1 MDFFCPLV
9 EGSTDTAHDRLTL
22 GAILRA
28 FLPALLLLL
37 KLGKHKLRV
46 LWHLAA
52 CGTPA
57 LGANLF
63 ACPHC
68 PHRHWS
74 PRSCGDR
81 HCPRC
86 MAAKSCQWLE
96 KQTRSLLPITYY
108 HCVFTLPAELNSLV
122 LANQRRLYLLLFD
135 CAAQSLLEFGR
146 NRLHGDLGITAVLHT
161 WGQKL
166 DFHPHLHCI
175 VTGGALSPDGKR
187 WRSPKQRKFLF
198 PVQALAALF
207 RGKFLAGLRQ
217 MLGAEELHL
226 PDSELKTPA
235 TRARWLSLLYT
246 KRWVLYAK
254 RPFGG
259 PQQVL
264 RYLANYTH
272 RVALSNRR
280 IVAVDPQQQTV
291 TFTYRDYRHGS
302 KLKDLTLCALEFIRR
317 FSLHIL
323 PSGLVRIRHYGILG
337 NNRRKR
343 DVEAARAILKRH
355 RRALKLQP
363 QSAADPPCSARC
375 CPSCGKAGIRLV
387 AFTDA
392 AGVLHMIGVGPM
404 PCDSS

>member
-1 MDFFCPLV
+1 MDPLCPVV
-9 EGSTDTAHDRLTL
+9 EGSAETARDRLTL

-28 FLPALLLLL
+28 FLPALPHLLN
-37 KLGKHKLRV
+37 LGNHKLQV
-46 LWHLAA
+46 LWLLAA

-68 PHRHWS
+68 RHRHWM

-86 MAAKSCQWLE
+86 LAAKSWQWLQ

-108 HCVFTLPAELNSLV
+108 HCVFTLPAELNLLV
-122 LANQRRLYLLLFD
+122 LANQRRLYPLLFE

-146 NRLHGDLGITAVLHT
+146 NRLQGDLGISAVLHT

-175 VTGGALSPDGKR
+175 VTGGALSPDAKR

-198 PVQALAALF
+198 PLRALGALF
-207 RGKFLAGLRQ
+207 RGKFLAALPQ
-217 MLGAEELHL
+217 MLDAGELQL

-235 TRARWLSLLYT
+235 SRAHWLSLLYT

-254 RPFGG
+254 CPFGG

-280 IVAVDPQQQTV
+280 IVAFDAQHQTV
-291 TFTYRDYRHGS
+291 TFSYRDYRHGS
-302 KLKDLTLCALEFIRR
+302 QLKDLTLDALEFIRR

-343 DVEAARAILKRH
+343 AIEAARKILNCRG
-355 RRALKLQP
+355 RTVVLQP
-363 QSAADPPCSARC
+363 QNVTEKPMC
-375 CPSCGKAGIRLV
+375 CPVCGKAGIRLV
-387 AFTDA
+387 AFIDA
-392 AGVLHMIGVGPM
+392 AGVLHMIGTGPV

>member
-1 MDFFCPLV
+1 MDSLCPVV
-9 EGSTDTAHDRLTL
+9 EGSAETARDRLTL

-28 FLPALLLLL
+28 FLPVLPPLL
-37 KLGKHKLRV
+37 KLGNHKLRV
-46 LWHLAA
+46 LQHLAA

-57 LGANLF
+57 LGVNLF

-68 PHRHWS
+68 PHRHWA

-86 MAAKSCQWLE
+86 LAAKSWQWLE

-108 HCVFTLPAELNSLV
+108 HCVFTLPAELNVLV
-122 LANQRRLYLLLFD
+122 LANQRRLYPLLFEG
-135 CAAQSLLEFGR
+135 ATQSLLEFGR

-175 VTGGALSPDGKR
+175 VTGGALSPDGKQ

-198 PVQALAALF
+198 PLRALGALF
-207 RGKFLAGLRQ
+207 RAKFLAGLCQ
-217 MLGAEELHL
+217 MLDAGQLRL
-226 PDSELKTPA
+226 PDSELNTP
-235 TRARWLSLLYT
+235 TSRARWFSLLYT

-254 RPFGG
+254 CPFGR

-280 IVAVDPQQQTV
+280 IVAVEAQHQSV

-302 KLKDLTLCALEFIRR
+302 QLKELTLSALEFIRR

-343 DVEAARAILKRH
+343 AIEAARAIFKR
-355 RRALKLQP
+355 RGRTLLLQP
-363 QSAADPPCSARC
+363 QSVAEKPIC
-375 CPSCGKAGIRLV
+375 CPSCGKTGIRLV

-392 AGVLHMIGVGPM
+392 AGVLHMIGTGPM
-404 PCDSS
+404 PYDSS